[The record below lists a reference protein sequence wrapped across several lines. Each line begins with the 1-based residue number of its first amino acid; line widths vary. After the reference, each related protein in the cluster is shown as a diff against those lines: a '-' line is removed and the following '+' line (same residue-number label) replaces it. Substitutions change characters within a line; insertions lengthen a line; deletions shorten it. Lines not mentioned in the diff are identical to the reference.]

1 MAPAYSGVGDR
12 VSMPPRSPN
21 SPLPPFPNGSTVTV
35 GSFDGV
41 HLGHQ
46 AVLQEIGRRAKAARR
61 VAVLVTFD
69 PHPLEVVN
77 PDAAPSLLTT
87 GAERLEIMVQ
97 SPLDYVLLLRFDRY
111 LAGLTP
117 EGFVREVLLQRCAVR
132 ELVIGHDHGFGRGR
146 SGDVETLRRMGAA
159 EGFQVDVIDPVDFGG
174 QHVSSS
180 RIRRAVAGG
189 DLVTAA
195 AMLGRPY
202 SVVGRVGEGERRGRM
217 LGVPTIN
224 LIDFS
229 PRKLLP
235 PDGVYAVAVEWRG
248 GRTGGMMHQGPR
260 PTFEDGRRVLEAHLF
275 GFDGDLYGEWVRIEW
290 VERLRDIE
298 RFATIEQLKD
308 KMEQDRQRALAL
320 LAGRRSMPTHV
331 A

>member
-1 MAPAYSGVGDR
+1 
-12 VSMPPRSPN
+12 MPSSPK
-21 SPLPPFPNGSTVTV
+21 SSAFPLPRLRNGSTVTV

-46 AVLQEIGRRAKAARR
+46 AVLQEIDRRARAAGR
-61 VAVLVTFD
+61 ASLLVTFE

-77 PDAAPSLLTT
+77 PDAAPPLLTT
-87 GAERLEIMVQ
+87 GPERLEILAQ

-111 LAGLTP
+111 LAGLPP
-117 EGFVREVLLQRCAVR
+117 EQFVRDILLARCGVR

-146 SGDVETLRRMGAA
+146 SGDVETLRRLGAHH
-159 EGFQVDVIDPVDFGG
+159 GFEVDVVDPVDFGG

-189 DLVTAA
+189 DLLTAR

-202 SVVGRVGEGERRGRM
+202 GVVGRVGEGERRGRL

-224 LIDFS
+224 LTELS

-248 GRTGGMMHQGPR
+248 GRVGGMMNQGPR
-260 PTFEDGRRVLEAHLF
+260 PTFQDGRRILEAHLF
-275 GFDGDLYGEWVRIEW
+275 SFDGDLYGEWVRVEW
-290 VERLRDIE
+290 LERLRDIE
-298 RFATIEQLKD
+298 RFESVRQLQNQL
-308 KMEQDRQRALAL
+308 ERDRTRALAV
-320 LAGRRSMPTHV
+320 LARAEPEASRITQV
-331 A
+331 

>member
-1 MAPAYSGVGDR
+1 MTPVVRPVGA
-12 VSMPPRSPN
+12 
-21 SPLPPFPNGSTVTV
+21 LPPLPNGSVVTV

-46 AVLQEIGRRAKAARR
+46 SVLREIGERARAAGR
-61 VAVLVTFD
+61 VSVLVTFD

-77 PDAAPSLLTT
+77 PGAAPPLLTT
-87 GAERLEIMVQ
+87 GPERLEILAL
-97 SPLDYVLLLRFDRY
+97 SPLDYVVLLRFDRH
-111 LAGLTP
+111 LAELPP
-117 EGFVREVLLQRCAVR
+117 EQFVRQILVDRCAVR

-146 SGDVETLRRMGAA
+146 SGDVETLRRLGAGL
-159 EGFQVDVIDPVDFGG
+159 GFGVDVVEAVDLSG
-174 QHVSSS
+174 QLVSSS

-189 DLVTAA
+189 DLHTAA

-202 SVVGRVGEGERRGRM
+202 GVVGRVGQGDRRGRE

-224 LIDFS
+224 LSELS

-235 PDGVYAVAVEWRG
+235 PDGIYAVIVEWRE
-248 GRTGGMMHQGPR
+248 GRAGGMMHQGPR
-260 PTFEDGRRVLEAHLF
+260 PTFYDGRRVLEAHLF

-290 VERLRDIE
+290 VERLRDVE
-298 RFATIEQLKD
+298 HFESVVQLQAQ
-308 KMEQDRQRALAL
+308 MEEDRTQALAAL
-320 LAGRRSMPTHV
+320 RRSHPHMNRVLH

>member
-1 MAPAYSGVGDR
+1 MNGEHPHFSA
-12 VSMPPRSPN
+12 
-21 SPLPPFPNGSTVTV
+21 SPLPRQANGTTVTV

-46 AVLQEIGRRAKAARR
+46 AVLREIDRRAKAAGR
-61 VAVLVTFD
+61 ASVLVTFD

-77 PDAAPSLLTT
+77 PDAAPPLLTT
-87 GAERLEIMVQ
+87 GPERLEILAL
-97 SPLDYVLLLRFDRY
+97 SPLDYVVLLRFDRH

-117 EGFVREVLLQRCAVR
+117 EEFVRQVLLQRCMVR

-146 SGDVETLRRMGAA
+146 SGDVETLRRLGASL
-159 EGFQVDVIDPVDFGG
+159 GFAVDVVPPVDFGG

-202 SVVGRVGEGERRGRM
+202 GVVGRVTQGERRGRM

-224 LIDFS
+224 LGELS

-235 PDGVYAVAVEWRG
+235 PDGVYAVWVEWRG
-248 GRTGGMMHQGPR
+248 GGAGGMMNQGPK
-260 PTFEDGRRVLEAHLF
+260 PTFQDGRRTLEAHLF
-275 GFDGDLYGEWVRIEW
+275 GFDGDLYDEWVRIEW
-290 VERLRDIE
+290 VERLRDIQ
-298 RFATIEQLKD
+298 RFESVEHLKEQLQ
-308 KMEQDRQRALAL
+308 QDRMRAQAALAGTRPNVSRVSH
-320 LAGRRSMPTHV
+320 A
-331 A
+331 

>member
-1 MAPAYSGVGDR
+1 VSIRASG
-12 VSMPPRSPN
+12 SA
-21 SPLPPFPNGSTVTV
+21 SPLPAFPNGTTVTV

-46 AVLQEIGRRAKAARR
+46 AVLQEIGRRARAAGR
-61 VAVLVTFD
+61 ASLLVTFD

-77 PDAAPSLLTT
+77 PGAAPPLLTT
-87 GAERLEIMVQ
+87 GAERLEILVQ

-117 EGFVREVLLQRCAVR
+117 EAFVREVLLERCAVR

-146 SGDVETLRRMGAA
+146 SGDVETLRQLGAA
-159 EGFQVDVIDPVDFGG
+159 QGFQVDVVEPVDYAG

-189 DLVTAA
+189 DLFTAG

-202 SVVGRVGEGERRGRM
+202 GVVGQVGEGERRGRA

-224 LIDFS
+224 LTGVS

-235 PDGVYAVAVEWRG
+235 PDGVYAVAVEWRE
-248 GRTGGMMHQGPR
+248 GRAEGMMSQGPR
-260 PTFEDGRRVLEAHLF
+260 PTFEDGRRTLEAHLF
-275 GFDGDLYGEWVRIEW
+275 DFNGNLYGEWVRIEW

-298 RFATIEQLKD
+298 RFATVEELKAQ
-308 KMEQDRQRALAL
+308 MQQDRQQALAV
-320 LAGRRSMPTHV
+320 LAGRRSTPSRVSH

>member
-1 MAPAYSGVGDR
+1 V
-12 VSMPPRSPN
+12 PPRSPAA
-21 SPLPPFPNGSTVTV
+21 PLPRLQNGATVTV

-46 AVLQEIGRRAKAARR
+46 AVLREIDRRARAAGR
-61 VAVLVTFD
+61 VSLLVTFD

-77 PDAAPSLLTT
+77 PEAAPPLLTT
-87 GAERLEIMVQ
+87 GAERLEILAQ
-97 SPLDYVLLLRFDRY
+97 SPLDYVMLLRFDRH

-117 EGFVREVLLQRCAVR
+117 EQFVREVLLERCAVK

-146 SGDVETLRRMGAA
+146 SGDVETLRRLGRAQ
-159 EGFQVDVIDPVDFGG
+159 GFEVDVVDPVDVGG

-189 DLVTAA
+189 DLAGAA

-202 SVVGRVGEGERRGRM
+202 GVVGRVVEGERRGRL

-224 LIDFS
+224 LSEIS

-235 PDGVYAVAVEWRG
+235 PDGVYAVRVEWRG
-248 GRTGGMMHQGPR
+248 GRAGGMMNQGSR
-260 PTFEDGRRVLEAHLF
+260 PTFNDGRRVLEAHLF
-275 GFDGDLYGEWVRIEW
+275 GFEGNLYGEWVRIEW
-290 VERLRDIE
+290 VERLRDVE
-298 RFATIEQLKD
+298 RFGSVEQLQQQL
-308 KMEQDRQRALAL
+308 ERDRVRAEAVLAARTWAPSPNPRL
-320 LAGRRSMPTHV
+320 SSD
-331 A
+331 

>member
-1 MAPAYSGVGDR
+1 MSGRLSPGPAI
-12 VSMPPRSPN
+12 
-21 SPLPPFPNGSTVTV
+21 PLPLLPNGSTVTV

-46 AVLQEIGRRAKAARR
+46 AVLQEIGRRALAARR
-61 VAVLVTFD
+61 SSVLVTFD

-77 PDAAPSLLTT
+77 PEAAPPLLTT
-87 GAERLEIMVQ
+87 GPERLEILAL
-97 SPLDYVLLLRFDRY
+97 SPLDYVLLVRFDRH

-117 EGFVREVLLQRCAVR
+117 EAFVREVLLERCAVR

-146 SGDVETLRRMGAA
+146 SGDVQTLRRLGKTH
-159 EGFQVDVIDPVDFGG
+159 GFEVDVVPPVDFGA

-189 DLVTAA
+189 DLASAA
-195 AMLGRPY
+195 AMLGRRY
-202 SVVGRVGEGERRGRM
+202 GVVGRVGEGERRGRL

-224 LIDFS
+224 LGELS
-229 PRKLLP
+229 PRKLMP
-235 PDGVYAVAVEWRG
+235 PDGVYAVRVEWRG
-248 GRTGGMMHQGPR
+248 GSSGGMMNQGPR
-260 PTFEDGRRVLEAHLF
+260 PTFHDGRRLLEAHIF
-275 GFDGDLYGEWVRIEW
+275 DFDGNLYGEWVRIEW

-298 RFATIEQLKD
+298 RFGSVDKLQQQL
-308 KMEQDRQRALAL
+308 ERDRARALAA
-320 LAGRRSMPTHV
+320 LATTGTAPSRITH

>member
-1 MAPAYSGVGDR
+1 MKTPPHGPAA
-12 VSMPPRSPN
+12 
-21 SPLPPFPNGSTVTV
+21 PLPRLPNGSTVTV

-46 AVLQEIGRRAKAARR
+46 AVLQEIDRRARAAGR
-61 VAVLVTFD
+61 ASVLVTFD

-77 PDAAPSLLTT
+77 PGAAPPLLTT
-87 GAERLEIMVQ
+87 GPERLEILAQ
-97 SPLDYVLLLRFDRY
+97 SPLDYVLILRFDRQ
-111 LAGLTP
+111 LADLPP
-117 EGFVREVLLQRCAVR
+117 ESFVRDILLQRCAVR

-146 SGDVETLRRMGAA
+146 SGDVETLRRLGAR
-159 EGFQVDVIDPVDFGG
+159 EGFEVDVVDPVDFGG

-189 DLVTAA
+189 DLLTAR

-202 SVVGRVGEGERRGRM
+202 GVVGRVGEGERRGRL

-224 LIDFS
+224 LTELS

-248 GRTGGMMHQGPR
+248 GRVGGMMNQGPR
-260 PTFEDGRRVLEAHLF
+260 PTFQDGRRILEAHLF
-275 GFDGDLYGEWVRIEW
+275 DFEGDLYNEWVRVEW
-290 VERLRDIE
+290 VERLRDTE
-298 RFATIEQLKD
+298 RFTSVEQLQQQL
-308 KMEQDRQRALAL
+308 ERDRTSAVAALGSART
-320 LAGRRSMPTHV
+320 ASKFG
-331 A
+331 

>member
-1 MAPAYSGVGDR
+1 MTELPHVPA
-12 VSMPPRSPN
+12 
-21 SPLPPFPNGSTVTV
+21 SPLPRLPNGTTVTV

-46 AVLQEIGRRAKAARR
+46 AVLQEIDRRARAAGR
-61 VAVLVTFD
+61 ASVLVTFD

-77 PDAAPSLLTT
+77 PGAAPPLLTT
-87 GAERLEIMVQ
+87 GPERLEILAQ
-97 SPLDYVLLLRFDRY
+97 SPLDYLLLLRFDRY

-117 EGFVREVLLQRCAVR
+117 ERFVREILLGRCAVR

-146 SGDVETLRRMGAA
+146 SGDVETLRRLGAI
-159 EGFQVDVIDPVDFGG
+159 EGFEVDVVSPVDFGG

-189 DLVTAA
+189 DLVTAR

-202 SVVGRVGEGERRGRM
+202 SVVGRVGEGERRGRL

-224 LIDFS
+224 LSELS

-235 PDGVYAVAVEWRG
+235 PDGVYAVFVEWRG
-248 GRTGGMMHQGPR
+248 GRAGGMMNQGPR
-260 PTFEDGRRVLEAHLF
+260 PTFQDGRRVLEAHLF
-275 GFDGDLYGEWVRIEW
+275 DFDGDLYGEWVRIEW
-290 VERLRDIE
+290 VARLRDIE
-298 RFATIEQLKD
+298 RFDSVEHLKKQL
-308 KMEQDRQRALAL
+308 QSDRSRALAVL
-320 LAGRRSMPTHV
+320 AAGRSTSSRVSH

>member
-1 MAPAYSGVGDR
+1 VNGRPSRRPAV
-12 VSMPPRSPN
+12 
-21 SPLPPFPNGSTVTV
+21 PLPLLPNGSTVTV

-46 AVLQEIGRRAKAARR
+46 AVLHEIDRRARAAGRSR
-61 VAVLVTFD
+61 VLVTFD

-77 PDAAPSLLTT
+77 PGAAPPLLTT
-87 GAERLEIMVQ
+87 GPERLEILTL
-97 SPLDYVLLLRFDRY
+97 SPLDYVLLVRFDRRVAS
-111 LAGLTP
+111 LSP
-117 EGFVREVLLQRCAVR
+117 EEFVGEMLLERCAMR

-146 SGDVETLRRMGAA
+146 SGDVDTLRRLGSSH
-159 EGFQVDVIDPVDFGG
+159 GFAVDVVPPFDFGG

-189 DLVTAA
+189 DLSNAA

-202 SVVGRVGEGERRGRM
+202 GVVGRVGVGERRGRL

-224 LIDFS
+224 LAELS

-235 PDGVYAVAVEWRG
+235 PDGVYAVRVEWRG
-248 GRTGGMMHQGPR
+248 GSAGGMMNQGPK
-260 PTFEDGRRVLEAHLF
+260 PTFQDGRRVLEAHIF
-275 GFDGDLYGEWVRIEW
+275 DFDGDLYGEWVRIEW

-298 RFATIEQLKD
+298 RFRSVEHLQQQLKRD
-308 KMEQDRQRALAL
+308 HIRAVAVLA
-320 LAGRRSMPTHV
+320 AARTG

>member
-1 MAPAYSGVGDR
+1 MASADGGPGSVTP
-12 VSMPPRSPN
+12 VPRSAG
-21 SPLPPFPNGSTVTV
+21 SPLPPLPHGTTVTV

-41 HLGHQ
+41 HIGHQ
-46 AVLQEIGRRAKAARR
+46 AVLQEIGRRARAAGR
-61 VAVLVTFD
+61 VGVLVTFD

-77 PDAAPSLLTT
+77 PGAAPPLLTT
-87 GAERLEIMVQ
+87 GAERLEILVQ

-111 LAGLTP
+111 LAGLSP
-117 EGFVREVLLQRCAVR
+117 EGFVREVLLERCAVR

-146 SGDVETLRRMGAA
+146 RGDVETLRRMGAVQ
-159 EGFQVDVIDPVDFGG
+159 GFQVDVVDPVDFGG

-189 DLVTAA
+189 DLLGAR

-202 SVVGRVGEGERRGRM
+202 GVVGRVGEGERRGRA

-224 LIDFS
+224 LTEVS

-235 PDGVYAVAVEWRG
+235 PDGVYVVAVEWRG
-248 GRTGGMMHQGPR
+248 GRVGGMMNQGPR

-275 GFDGDLYGEWVRIEW
+275 DFEGDLYGEWVRIEW

-298 RFATIEQLKD
+298 RFSGVEQLKTQL
-308 KMEQDRQRALAL
+308 EQDRQRALAL
-320 LAGRRSMPTHV
+320 LAGHRSNL
-331 A
+331 